1 VPYCCSA
8 VEPRTCT
15 QLAGRAVLRRSVTSH
30 FLAHSAIT
38 ARGIAMSQALR
49 AQRVQELLVAML
61 QVGVHTDMLQ
71 FLVCF
76 EAK

>member
-1 VPYCCSA
+1 
-8 VEPRTCT
+8 
-15 QLAGRAVLRRSVTSH
+15 
-30 FLAHSAIT
+30 
-38 ARGIAMSQALR
+38 MSQALR